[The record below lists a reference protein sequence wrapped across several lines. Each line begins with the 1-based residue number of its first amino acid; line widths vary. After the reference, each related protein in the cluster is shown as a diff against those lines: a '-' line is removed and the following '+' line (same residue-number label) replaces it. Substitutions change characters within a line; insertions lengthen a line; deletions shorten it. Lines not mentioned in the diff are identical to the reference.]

1 MNTHPTRRART
12 SRWTALSAAVLLTV
26 ASSAMAGVQV
36 GLLPAAQTVTPG
48 GQFDIELNVTQA
60 GSPFNGFDATV
71 TFDPAALTFIAASPT
86 TLQQGC
92 LMTGACSPACG
103 TTFHKFTAAADSQA
117 ITDILLCNQ
126 ISLTGPGQIYKLH
139 FQASSTPQVT
149 HVRFRRTVFY
159 NAGLY
164 VNPVNSTDAA
174 IGIGVALDAGEL
186 SPALAGI
193 HLRAE
198 PNPSRGAVSFAVE
211 SDASG
216 AQVLEVHDVAGRM
229 VRRLSSGWQ
238 ERGMRRVVWDGTDAM
253 GSRVPSGV
261 YLVTLRV
268 GERSTRARVAL
279 ID

>member
-1 MNTHPTRRART
+1 MRPHPTRRART
-12 SRWTALSAAVLLTV
+12 SRWIVLGAAMLLCAAGPV
-26 ASSAMAGVQV
+26 RAGVQV
-36 GLLPAAQTVTPG
+36 GLVPAVQTVTPG
-48 GQFDIELNVTQA
+48 SEFDIELNVTQA

-71 TFDPAALTFIAASPT
+71 TFDPAALTFLAASPT

-92 LMTGACSPACG
+92 LMTGACSAACG
-103 TTFHKFTAAADSQA
+103 TTFHKFTAAADSQV

-139 FQASSTPQVT
+139 FRASNTPQVT
-149 HVRFRRTVFY
+149 HVRFRRKVFY

-164 VNPVNSTDAA
+164 VNPVSSTDATV
-174 IGIGVALDAGEL
+174 GIGVSLDVGDM
-186 SPALAGI
+186 PPLAG
-193 HLRAE
+193 LRLLAE
-198 PNPSRGAVSFAVE
+198 PNPSRGAITFAVE

-238 ERGMRRVVWDGTDAM
+238 EGGARRVAWDGTDA
-253 GSRVPSGV
+253 SGGRLPAGI
-261 YLVTLRV
+261 YLVTLRA
-268 GERSTRARVAL
+268 GSRSAHVRVAL

>member
-1 MNTHPTRRART
+1 ML
-12 SRWTALSAAVLLTV
+12 RWIALSAALLLSTASPAGAGVRVGLVPAVQTV
-26 ASSAMAGVQV
+26 A
-36 GLLPAAQTVTPG
+36 PG
-48 GQFDIELNVTQA
+48 SEFDIELNVTEA

-71 TFDPAALTFIAASPT
+71 TFDPAALTFLAASPT

-92 LMTGACSPACG
+92 LMTGACSAACG
-103 TTFHKFTAAADSQA
+103 NTFHKFSAAADSQA

-139 FQASSTPQVT
+139 FQASNTSQVT

-164 VNPVNSTDAA
+164 VNPVTSTDAT
-174 IGIGVALDAGEL
+174 IGIGITLDAGGTPPP
-186 SPALAGI
+186 PASVR
-193 HLRAE
+193 LRAE

-238 ERGMRRVVWDGTDAM
+238 ESGARRVVWDGTDTM
-253 GSRVPSGV
+253 GSRVRAGV

-268 GERSTRARVAL
+268 ASRSTRTRVAL
-279 ID
+279 MD